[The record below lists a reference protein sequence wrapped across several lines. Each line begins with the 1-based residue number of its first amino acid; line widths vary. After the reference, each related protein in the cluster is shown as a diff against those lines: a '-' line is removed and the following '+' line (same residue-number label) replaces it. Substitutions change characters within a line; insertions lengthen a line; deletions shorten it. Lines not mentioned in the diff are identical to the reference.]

1 MLAESQLD
9 AEQMQYVE
17 VFRRAGSNLLILI
30 NDILDLSKIEA
41 GHLELEN
48 VDFDLEDVVDQAI
61 ELTGV
66 KTRAKGIVLMSHLAP
81 GLSTALV
88 GDPTRLRQV
97 LINLLGNAVKFTDA
111 GEVLLTVQ
119 NHPSGSPGE
128 IAFAISDTGIGI
140 QPDKMDTIFD
150 SFTQAD
156 PSITRKYGGTGLGL
170 EISRR
175 LVECMGGH
183 LTGTS
188 NPGQGSTF
196 RFNAQFER
204 RSQTERKAPVGV
216 TDFRGRRILVIDDS
230 ATNRFILG
238 ETLSAWGIESAEFG
252 APVDALANLS
262 AAIAANRPYS
272 MVLVDSEMPGMDG
285 FETTARIKQV
295 APDLPV
301 VMFTSDVRPGDVL
314 RRREAGL
321 AGYAV
326 KPVKRGEVLRLICE
340 AMQPRES
347 AERLIP
353 GSANRSQSEPVKP
366 LEILIAEDSADNR
379 LLVQV
384 YLKGSPHRLTFAEDG
399 KAAVDRFAESSFDL
413 ILMDMQMPVMD
424 GLTATRA
431 IRAIERER
439 RAVAIPII
447 ALTANARPQDVAM
460 SGNAGCDHHLSKPI
474 SKHQLLRAIE
484 EYGRPIVSVDAPE
497 PGSPQ
502 SIGIEMPP
510 GLEEIVPG
518 YLAARREELPE
529 LMALL
534 AASAFERLAV
544 ASHNIKGSGGS
555 YGFPE
560 LTRMGAALER
570 SAKQKDP
577 GSLSIQLTELS
588 DYLGRVHLLA
598 KV

>member
-1 MLAESQLD
+1 
-9 AEQMQYVE
+9 
-17 VFRRAGSNLLILI
+17 
-30 NDILDLSKIEA
+30 
-41 GHLELEN
+41 
-48 VDFDLEDVVDQAI
+48 
-61 ELTGV
+61 
-66 KTRAKGIVLMSHLAP
+66 
-81 GLSTALV
+81 
-88 GDPTRLRQV
+88 
-97 LINLLGNAVKFTDA
+97 
-111 GEVLLTVQ
+111 
-119 NHPSGSPGE
+119 
-128 IAFAISDTGIGI
+128 
-140 QPDKMDTIFD
+140 
-150 SFTQAD
+150 
-156 PSITRKYGGTGLGL
+156 
-170 EISRR
+170 
-175 LVECMGGH
+175 
-183 LTGTS
+183 
-188 NPGQGSTF
+188 
-196 RFNAQFER
+196 
-204 RSQTERKAPVGV
+204 
-216 TDFRGRRILVIDDS
+216 
-230 ATNRFILG
+230 
-238 ETLSAWGIESAEFG
+238 
-252 APVDALANLS
+252 
-262 AAIAANRPYS
+262 
-272 MVLVDSEMPGMDG
+272 
-285 FETTARIKQV
+285 
-295 APDLPV
+295 
-301 VMFTSDVRPGDVL
+301 
-314 RRREAGL
+314 
-321 AGYAV
+321 
-326 KPVKRGEVLRLICE
+326 
-340 AMQPRES
+340 MQPRES